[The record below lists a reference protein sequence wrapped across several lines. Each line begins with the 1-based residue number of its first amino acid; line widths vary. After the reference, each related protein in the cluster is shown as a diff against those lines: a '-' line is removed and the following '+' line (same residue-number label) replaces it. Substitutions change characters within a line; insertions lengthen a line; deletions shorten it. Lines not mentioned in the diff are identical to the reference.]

1 MNRKV
6 KTVTLI
12 ISLLAMC
19 LFINAKAEAAEK
31 TIGSFRYTYE
41 EFSQGGIW
49 ITGIDIIREKNI
61 QTLRVPSQIDGKRV
75 TKIGKSKDGRDK
87 FGEIVDS
94 DNIFGIYLSEDSNR
108 LEPKNIIR
116 KTANI
121 KNIILPETLINMTP
135 NCFLRLQ
142 NGKSIYIP
150 KGVTKN
156 VVLLSRIKWKKFEIS
171 SQNKKYKVKN
181 SMILSQVGKKVYGFV
196 GQGKRAVIPEGV
208 KTIGKQVF
216 HGTIKDIYIPKTVSK
231 IERYAFCRGNP
242 VKLQIDGRN
251 KNYGVTSGCLYS
263 KRSGRLVVGVV
274 KAGVIKIP
282 KGVTN
287 VDARTVFRGKNISKI
302 IFSKDMKT
310 LGYGWDNSLCD
321 GNYNG
326 DRYFQGNTLELVFK
340 GKVPPKLEKGVIFL
354 FDSISHVK
362 ITVPKGKK
370 SAYQSAFRETL
381 GDDVYPVME
390 GIEVTIKES

>member
-208 KTIGKQVF
+208 KT
-216 HGTIKDIYIPKTVSK
+216 TTPPWA
-231 IERYAFCRGNP
+231 E
-242 VKLQIDGRN
+242 GR
-251 KNYGVTSGCLYS
+251 K
-263 KRSGRLVVGVV
+263 
-274 KAGVIKIP
+274 
-282 KGVTN
+282 
-287 VDARTVFRGKNISKI
+287 
-302 IFSKDMKT
+302 
-310 LGYGWDNSLCD
+310 
-321 GNYNG
+321 
-326 DRYFQGNTLELVFK
+326 
-340 GKVPPKLEKGVIFL
+340 
-354 FDSISHVK
+354 
-362 ITVPKGKK
+362 
-370 SAYQSAFRETL
+370 
-381 GDDVYPVME
+381 
-390 GIEVTIKES
+390 